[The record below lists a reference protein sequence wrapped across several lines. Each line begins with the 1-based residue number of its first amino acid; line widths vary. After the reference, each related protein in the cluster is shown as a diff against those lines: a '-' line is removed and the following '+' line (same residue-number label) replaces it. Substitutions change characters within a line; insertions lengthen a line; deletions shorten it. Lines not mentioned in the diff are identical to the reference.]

1 MESKEEMWRELIA
14 ALFPDAKFSDPA
26 TDEDIVAL
34 ERFFGCR
41 LPPDLESLL
50 KESNGVHDHVFSA
63 ERMIEE
69 NRLVRTAT
77 YQAGI
82 YMSFDSMLCFGGDG
96 TGSMFAYPI
105 CAKQGE
111 EWLRIT
117 YWFHE
122 NDDRTLYAFDLEGF
136 FRKRRSEDV
145 GHGDK
150 AVSGIVTF
158 TVATHGLD
166 TGQMAALD
174 AEVGRLGFRTTV
186 PCSEGGDMPL
196 PEGTY
201 ACLLEIED
209 QHGQLRHFYRSVVDT
224 MRRLGIKGKYFINM
238 ANRPVSNICGE
249 L

>member
-1 MESKEEMWRELIA
+1 MWRDLISG
-14 ALFPDAKFSDPA
+14 LFLHAQFSDPA

-34 ERFFGCR
+34 GRFFGCR

-50 KESNGVHDHVFSA
+50 RESNGVHDHVFSA

-69 NRLVRTAT
+69 NRLLRTDT

-82 YMSFDSMLCFGGDG
+82 YMPFDSMLCFGGDG
-96 TGSMFAYPI
+96 TGSMFAYPT

-111 EWLRIT
+111 EWLRII

-122 NDDRTLYAFDLEGF
+122 NDDRTLYSFDLEGF

-145 GHGDK
+145 VNKDRR
-150 AVSGIVTF
+150 VSGIVTF
-158 TVATHGLD
+158 TVATDGLD
-166 TGQMAALD
+166 AGRRAALD
-174 AEVGRLGFRTTV
+174 AEVVKLGFETTV

-201 ACLLEIED
+201 ACFLEIED
-209 QHGQLRHFYRSVVDT
+209 QHEQLRHYYRSLVDA

-238 ANRPVSNICGE
+238 ANRPASNICGE